1 MDLKKLNLP
10 EKEQKILEAA
20 IDVFSGKKGLAGQQ
34 QVKLPSVPV

>member
-20 IDVFSGKKGLAGQQ
+20 LMSSRKEGLAGQQ